1 VQKNAPE
8 NANAAK
14 LRADMTLI
22 LTTTTLASTTYAAN
36 YFLPANIQPVSQT
49 VLQAIVPSTTIPTRI
64 KNRIATNL
72 AITDE
77 LEEVMAYPT
86 LNFPMYKP
94 LQDISE
100 SSVVPGLENIPNNS
114 ITFLQPNRKFIEAYM
129 VGLNHAFAQMLLFN
143 EFPTDQRGSYFRQ
156 FWDSTKNT
164 SYQMNVNTTAQ
175 TAAIESSY
183 DINVITNWLGNNLGL
198 NPSPTSSFA
207 SASDVILCIRGD
219 LLKRYP
225 NTNIYAVPATSP
237 GVPDLN
243 DAKNTKFPVMTA
255 FFEPDITFLGFDI
268 TKSMASQYFFVFEQP
283 THEPQYGL
291 EPSIVSNTNAPTNY
305 CDLSWA
311 NIQTSNNPQTFLQPG
326 GYLDPTKQ
334 SIFSYT
340 VSTPLWSPSIN
351 SAQMAAVLMR
361 RPFRLCVIGQEML
374 PQ

>member
-1 VQKNAPE
+1 M
-8 NANAAK
+8 
-14 LRADMTLI
+14 L
-22 LTTTTLASTTYAAN
+22 
-36 YFLPANIQPVSQT
+36 
-49 VLQAIVPSTTIPTRI
+49 
-64 KNRIATNL
+64 
-72 AITDE
+72 
-77 LEEVMAYPT
+77 
-86 LNFPMYKP
+86 
-94 LQDISE
+94 
-100 SSVVPGLENIPNNS
+100 
-114 ITFLQPNRKFIEAYM
+114 
-129 VGLNHAFAQMLLFN
+129 GLNHAFAQMLLFN

-164 SYQMNVNTTAQ
+164 SYQMNVNSTAQ
-175 TAAIESSY
+175 SAAIESSY

-198 NPSPTSSFA
+198 NPSLTSSFS

-225 NTNIYAVPATSP
+225 KTNIYAVPATSASTP
-237 GVPDLN
+237 GIPDLN

-291 EPSIVSNTNAPTNY
+291 EPAIVSNTNSPTNY
-305 CDLSWA
+305 CDLSWD
-311 NIQTSNNPQTFLQPG
+311 NIQTNNNPQTFLQPG

-334 SIFSYT
+334 SIVSYT
-340 VSTPLWSPSIN
+340 VSPPLWSPNIN
-351 SAQMAAVLMR
+351 SAEMAAVLMR